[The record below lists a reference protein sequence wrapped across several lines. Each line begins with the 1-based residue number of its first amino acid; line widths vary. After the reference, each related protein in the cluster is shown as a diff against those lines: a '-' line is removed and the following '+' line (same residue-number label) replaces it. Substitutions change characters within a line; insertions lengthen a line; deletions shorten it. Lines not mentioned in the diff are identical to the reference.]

1 MAISY
6 HFFAGVLWGGASLC
20 LVRLR
25 SNSLALWHHL
35 AVHGAGATIAT
46 VVDAGQTT
54 GGYPAI
60 SAAVER
66 NQNLGLGLA
75 EGYL

>member
-1 MAISY
+1 M
-6 HFFAGVLWGGASLC
+6 C

-25 SNSLALWHHL
+25 ANSLALRHHL
-35 AVHGAGATIAT
+35 VVHGAGTTIAT
-46 VVDAGQTT
+46 VIDAGQTT

-66 NQNLGLGLA
+66 NQNLELGLA
-75 EGYL
+75 EGDL